1 MSECE
6 VNQSS
11 SLCSR
16 RVYRATMTNTVI
28 TSDYLTKHL
37 IYFKNFK
44 TFLSVF
50 YTNPGNKPSRNGYS
64 INILLTQFIPRLW
77 RIGSRRIWSE
87 MRNLWREMANFE
99 CRRRNNTYC
108 TD

>member
-1 MSECE
+1 MPYYGVSVSVSECE

-28 TSDYLTKHL
+28 TSDYLNTHL

-44 TFLSVF
+44 TSSQIRVKRH
-50 YTNPGNKPSRNGYS
+50 P
-64 INILLTQFIPRLW
+64 
-77 RIGSRRIWSE
+77 E
-87 MRNLWREMANFE
+87 MVVNFE
-99 CRRRNNTYC
+99 FCLCFAYTIYPKIVAGIEEFVVSSGKF
-108 TD
+108 